1 MAGEKLP
8 LISRANYFF
17 DGDGISDYVGIVKK
31 CENERVYTA
40 EGNSGDVARQEDY
53 AKVLV
58 KKLFLK
64 TTIR

>member
-1 MAGEKLP
+1 MYPGGRDQRNL
-8 LISRANYFF
+8 R
-17 DGDGISDYVGIVKK
+17 DGSYVLEMKAD
-31 CENERVYTA
+31 RS
-40 EGNSGDVARQEDY
+40 SGDVARQEDY